1 MTVVRMWGRV
11 DGKDSLP
18 FHRNG
23 DDFYFDVPDGYIGD
37 LLCEFWAQDEAGNI
51 GYRAAILTISL
62 GGRKCIRW
70 LDTGG
75 ECIMH
80 PIRRPESE
88 FAGIRPV
95 CIMHPKVCS
104 EMAEV
109 LRPACDMLPI
119 VCPRAEA

>member
-1 MTVVRMWGRV
+1 MTVVNMWGRV
-11 DGKDSLP
+11 NGKDSLP
-18 FHRNG
+18 FHRSE
-23 DDFYFDVPDGYIGD
+23 DDFFFTVPDGFIGD
-37 LLCEFWAQDEAGNI
+37 LYCEFWAQDDVGNI

-80 PIRRPESE
+80 PIRRPEYTITE
-88 FAGIRPV
+88 DRPL
-95 CIMHPKVCS
+95 CIMHPKACS
-104 EMAEV
+104 EMVEI
-109 LRPACDMLPI
+109 LRPICDMLPI

>member
-1 MTVVRMWGRV
+1 MWGRV

-23 DDFYFDVPDGYIGD
+23 DDFYFDIPDGFIGD
-37 LLCEFWAQDEAGNI
+37 LLCEFWAEDEAGNI
-51 GYRAAILTISL
+51 GYRSAILSISL
-62 GGRKCIRW
+62 GGKRCIRW

-80 PIRRPESE
+80 PIRRPGAE
-88 FAGIRPV
+88 FIGERPI
-95 CIMHPKVCS
+95 CIPYGGVVS
-104 EMAEV
+104 EMIET
-109 LRPACDMLPI
+109 LRPTCDMSPL